1 MPIVKDIVDL
11 TVNPQNAIS
20 GITALAVS
28 MTGLYKL
35 ATGLAVAFAGISI
48 VDKTF
53 TSMKTAEA
61 SILKLK
67 TALQSA
73 TAGVADY
80 ERAVKFAAQT
90 PFPVESV
97 VQAAVALRAFQTD
110 PFAVINKSGTQ
121 LITVLGD
128 MAGAMGQD
136 LTTATLAFTR
146 ALQGEWEIMDNNFQ
160 INRRSIP
167 KLQALTVGTK
177 AYKDELIK
185 FISEQKR
192 FQGGMEAMS
201 KSLTGMMSNMADAID
216 LVFMGIAGVADSE
229 ARLKGLTLFDS
240 VKNSIRELYDAVSAS
255 SPFEIF
261 ADNMKKLDEST
272 LGLDVD
278 GLTAKIDVV
287 GTKLRGLMLD
297 PVKNREAVLSVQKDL
312 DNLIARKDL
321 LSTKK
326 GQLSS
331 AFVGLTPKG
340 KDGNPR
346 GKDETLNYL
355 VAQTKSAKE
364 QSQIVDQF
372 MNQGEKLMLLGR
384 IIGQFFKMIFDTT
397 IGPIISAA
405 ADGIEALLNQ
415 GQKLMSAVIPFNA
428 FGASVLKSYEVT
440 DEFIKNS
447 TDKTSSYVESTLFGV
462 SQNVHDIL
470 RNNMANMFVSEKEFM
485 DLGSIYVQ
493 TTSQRDR
500 DAIEMRFLSSKSVL
514 EKQMMIFVI
523 IMNIIGVIIKNNMKK
538 IFEYF
543 GGLSPYMGRMF
554 TSIKNGLFLLIGAF
568 LKAGKAFWDGF
579 GPHIYRIRA
588 AFGELLEAVGSIFEK
603 NAKWFDTSTTI
614 FGWLLTVVGYVT
626 GAVITLGIE
635 FLKVALYI
643 WNWLSVVLPIIKW
656 VVILF
661 MAAGAAVVTWYVVMG
676 ILGFVTDG
684 VSYAW
689 RFLRLQFLK
698 AKREL
703 IKFYKAHNLGSIR
716 AIWNTI
722 TEAVMRGKATA
733 VTMIAKGANDLYNK
747 SLAATKVLLGPIG
760 WAILAVVAAV
770 GLLTYVWEEYGD
782 SITSVLS
789 VAWDSIKNIY
799 NALVE
804 VAHSTGIDI
813 FLKIM
818 LGLIA
823 AIVIV
828 SLPLT
833 IPFLKLA
840 ASIGVVIAAAF
851 IMWEV
856 LKGMADGLAAPFNLV
871 IDIISEIFGEMT
883 GGTDAIDGATES
895 SISFASIWES
905 IKAAFEMIKPALQV
919 IGEIITFV
927 LIYPLMFS
935 LRIIQSIVYGFKYGW
950 TAALIPIKEIFA
962 DIAILAEKLM
972 NALGGDFSFGTD
984 FKKKLAEEKAAVG
997 VKGKGDKGWENT
1009 LAGKIDAGKEK
1020 RARTKDFESSADE
1033 YDKREFDRAKMPDHT
1048 LPLEEEIAGLKFEEL
1063 APKGSFE
1070 LPKNMDFSKASIPGL
1085 DFKDFAKVQAKQV
1098 QLEEIA
1104 GLKFEELAPKGSF
1117 ELPKN
1122 MDFSKASIP
1131 GLDSKD
1137 FAKVQAKQVQ
1147 LAGKM
1152 ATADSKYYRDSVAVD
1167 KQIEINTRD
1176 LKKTNSVASNN
1187 TNSGGVPGSGGRF
1200 NPATGRWEASNALGE
1215 WMVPADMPASL
1226 HKNEMVIPAKESAA
1240 IRELFGQSTS
1250 GRMQGTDVFNNLAN
1264 KKNQG
1269 ATAKINNITITQTFN
1284 GKQTAQAG
1292 TQMKSAASEL
1302 AVKLTV
1308 LGD

>member
-1 MPIVKDIVDL
+1 MPIVKEIVDL

-20 GITALAVS
+20 GITALAGS
-28 MTGLYKL
+28 MIGLYKL

-80 ERAVKFAAQT
+80 ERAVRFAAKT
-90 PFPVESV
+90 PFPVEQV

-110 PFAVINKSGTQ
+110 PFKEVTKGGA
-121 LITVLGD
+121 LLMDVLGD

-415 GQKLMSAVIPFNA
+415 GQKLMSAIIPFNA

-440 DEFIKNS
+440 DEFVKNS

-554 TSIKNGLFLLIGAF
+554 TSIKNGLFILIGAF

-588 AFGELLEAVGSIFEK
+588 AFGRLLEAVGSIFEK
-603 NAKWFDTSTTI
+603 NAKWFDTSITI

-656 VVILF
+656 VVILILV
-661 MAAGAAVVTWYVVMG
+661 AAAAVVTWYVAMG

-684 VSYAW
+684 VTAAW
-689 RFLRLQFLK
+689 KFLELQFIE
-698 AKREL
+698 AKFAVGR
-703 IKFYKAHNLGSIR
+703 FFDAHDFGSIKAIANEIKLSAER
-716 AIWNTI
+716 AWGTVTTWAAVAAEKAFNVSLAV
-722 TEAVMRGKATA
+722 TEA
-733 VTMIAKGANDLYNK
+733 
-747 SLAATKVLLGPIG
+747 LLGPIG

-770 GLLTYVWEEYGD
+770 GLLTYVWEKYGD
-782 SITSVLS
+782 SITATLE
-789 VAWDSIKNIY
+789 VAWEVVVQLWGAIKEAATTVWDFLMSFKVFRGILITIGVIVAAFLWPFF
-799 NALVE
+799 AL
-804 VAHSTGIDI
+804 A
-813 FLKIM
+813 
-818 LGLIA
+818 A
-823 AIVIV
+823 AIG
-828 SLPLT
+828 
-833 IPFLKLA
+833 A
-840 ASIGVVIAAAF
+840 VVAAAF

-905 IKAAFEMIKPALQV
+905 IKAAFEMIKPALHV

-927 LIYPLMFS
+927 LLRPLMFS

-950 TAALIPIKEIFA
+950 AAALIPIKEIFA
-962 DIAILAEKLM
+962 DIAMLAERLM

-997 VKGKGDKGWENT
+997 VKGKGDEGWENT

-1048 LPLEEEIAGLKFEEL
+1048 LPPEEEIAGLKFEEL
-1063 APKGSFE
+1063 APKGSFD
-1070 LPKNMDFSKASIPGL
+1070 LPKNMDFSKANIPGL
-1085 DFKDFAKVQAKQV
+1085 DAKDFAKVQAT
-1098 QLEEIA
+1098 
-1104 GLKFEELAPKGSF
+1104 
-1117 ELPKN
+1117 
-1122 MDFSKASIP
+1122 
-1131 GLDSKD
+1131 
-1137 FAKVQAKQVQ
+1137 QVQ

-1152 ATADSKYYRDSVAVD
+1152 ATEDSKYYRDSIAVD

-1187 TNSGGVPGSGGRF
+1187 PKDDYIID
-1200 NPATGRWEASNALGE
+1200 PATGAVIKKPKGYNALGE
-1215 WMVPADMPASL
+1215 WMVPADMPANI
-1226 HKNEMVIPAKESAA
+1226 HKGEMIIPAKESAA

-1269 ATAKINNITITQTFN
+1269 GTAKINNITITQTFN

>member
-1 MPIVKDIVDL
+1 MPIVKEIVDL

-20 GITALAVS
+20 GITALAGS

-80 ERAVKFAAQT
+80 ERAVRFAAKT
-90 PFPVESV
+90 PFPVEQV

-110 PFAVINKSGTQ
+110 PFKEVTKGGA
-121 LITVLGD
+121 LLMDVLGD

-255 SPFEIF
+255 SPFEVF
-261 ADNMKKLDEST
+261 AANMDKLDKAT

-297 PVKNREAVLSVQKDL
+297 PVKNREAVISVQKDL

-346 GKDETLNYL
+346 GKDETLNFL

-554 TSIKNGLFLLIGAF
+554 TSIKNGLFTLIGVF
-568 LKAGKAFWDGF
+568 FKAGKAFWDGF
-579 GPHIYRIRA
+579 GPHIYRIRT
-588 AFGELLEAVGSIFEK
+588 AFGELLETVGAIFEK
-603 NAKWFDTSTTI
+603 NAKWLDNSVTI
-614 FGWLLTVVGYVT
+614 FGWLLTVIGYVV
-626 GAVITLGIE
+626 GVVITLGVE

-661 MAAGAAVVTWYVVMG
+661 LAAGAAVVTWYIVMG

-684 VSYAW
+684 VTAAW
-689 RFLRLQFLK
+689 KFLELQFIE
-698 AKREL
+698 AKFAVGR
-703 IKFYKAHNLGSIR
+703 FFDAHNFGSIKAIANEVKLAAGR
-716 AIWNTI
+716 AWSTVTTWAAVAAEKAFNVSLAV
-722 TEAVMRGKATA
+722 TEA
-733 VTMIAKGANDLYNK
+733 
-747 SLAATKVLLGPIG
+747 LLGPIG

-770 GLLTYVWEEYGD
+770 GLLTYVWEKYGD
-782 SITSVLS
+782 SITATLE
-789 VAWDSIKNIY
+789 VAWEVVVQLWGAIKEAATTVWDFLMSFKVFRGILITIGVIVAAFLWPFF
-799 NALVE
+799 AL
-804 VAHSTGIDI
+804 A
-813 FLKIM
+813 
-818 LGLIA
+818 A
-823 AIVIV
+823 AIG
-828 SLPLT
+828 
-833 IPFLKLA
+833 A
-840 ASIGVVIAAAF
+840 VVAAAF

-905 IKAAFEMIKPALQV
+905 IKAAFEMIKPALHV

-927 LIYPLMFS
+927 LLRPIMFS
-935 LRIIQSIVYGFKYGW
+935 LRIIQSIVYAFKYGW
-950 TAALIPIKEIFA
+950 AAALIPIKEIFA
-962 DIAILAEKLM
+962 DIAMLAERLM

-984 FKKKLAEEKAAVG
+984 FKKKLADEKAAVG

-1020 RARTKDFESSADE
+1020 RARTKDFESSADA

-1048 LPLEEEIAGLKFEEL
+1048 LPPEEKIAGLKFEEL
-1063 APKGSFE
+1063 APKGSFD

-1085 DFKDFAKVQAKQV
+1085 DA
-1098 QLEEIA
+1098 
-1104 GLKFEELAPKGSF
+1104 
-1117 ELPKN
+1117 
-1122 MDFSKASIP
+1122 
-1131 GLDSKD
+1131 KD

-1152 ATADSKYYRDSVAVD
+1152 ATEDSKYYRDSVAVD

-1176 LKKTNSVASNN
+1176 LKKTHSVASNN
-1187 TNSGGVPGSGGRF
+1187 TNSGGVPGSGGRY
-1200 NPATGRWEASNALGE
+1200 NPATGKWEGAPTNALGE
-1215 WMVPADMPASL
+1215 WMVPADMPANL

-1250 GRMQGTDVFNNLAN
+1250 GRMQGTDVFNNLAS

-1269 ATAKINNITITQTFN
+1269 AIAKINNITITQTFN

-1292 TQMKSAASEL
+1292 AQMKSAASEL

>member
-1 MPIVKDIVDL
+1 MPIVKEIVDL

-20 GITALAVS
+20 GITALARS

-80 ERAVKFAAQT
+80 ERAVRFAAKT
-90 PFPVESV
+90 PFPVEQV

-110 PFAVINKSGTQ
+110 PFKEVTKGGA
-121 LITVLGD
+121 LLMDVLGD

-261 ADNMKKLDEST
+261 AANMDKLDKAT

-297 PVKNREAVLSVQKDL
+297 PVKNREAVISVQKDL

-554 TSIKNGLFLLIGAF
+554 TSIKNGLFILIGAF

-603 NAKWFDTSTTI
+603 NAKWFDTSITI

-635 FLKVALYI
+635 FLEVALYI

-661 MAAGAAVVTWYVVMG
+661 MAAGAAVVTWYIVMG

-684 VSYAW
+684 VTAAW
-689 RFLRLQFLK
+689 KFLELQFIE
-698 AKREL
+698 AKFAVGR
-703 IKFYKAHNLGSIR
+703 FFDAHDFGSIKAIANEIKLSAER
-716 AIWNTI
+716 AWGTV
-722 TEAVMRGKATA
+722 TTWAAVAAEKAFNVSLA
-733 VTMIAKGANDLYNK
+733 VTKA
-747 SLAATKVLLGPIG
+747 LLGPIG

-770 GLLTYVWEEYGD
+770 GLLTYVWEKYGD
-782 SITSVLS
+782 SITATLE
-789 VAWDSIKNIY
+789 VAWEVVVQLWGAIKEAATTVWDFLMSFKVFRGILITIGIIVAAFLWPFF
-799 NALVE
+799 AL
-804 VAHSTGIDI
+804 A
-813 FLKIM
+813 
-818 LGLIA
+818 A
-823 AIVIV
+823 AIG
-828 SLPLT
+828 
-833 IPFLKLA
+833 A
-840 ASIGVVIAAAF
+840 VVAAAF

-927 LIYPLMFS
+927 LLRPLMFS

-950 TAALIPIKEIFA
+950 AAALIPIKEIFA
-962 DIAILAEKLM
+962 DIAMLAERLM
-972 NALGGDFSFGTD
+972 NALGGHFSFGTD

-1020 RARTKDFESSADE
+1020 RARTKDFESSADA

-1048 LPLEEEIAGLKFEEL
+1048 LPPEEEIAGLKFEEL
-1063 APKGSFE
+1063 APKGSFD
-1070 LPKNMDFSKASIPGL
+1070 LPKNMDFSKA
-1085 DFKDFAKVQAKQV
+1085 
-1098 QLEEIA
+1098 
-1104 GLKFEELAPKGSF
+1104 
-1117 ELPKN
+1117 N
-1122 MDFSKASIP
+1122 IP

-1137 FAKVQAKQVQ
+1137 FAKMQAKQVQ

-1152 ATADSKYYRDSVAVD
+1152 ATEDSKYYRDSVAVD

-1187 TNSGGVPGSGGRF
+1187 TKDDYILD
-1200 NPATGRWEASNALGE
+1200 PATGTVIKKKSYALGE
-1215 WMVPADMPASL
+1215 WMVPSDMPANI
-1226 HKNEMVIPAKESAA
+1226 HKGEMIIPAKESAA

-1250 GRMQGTDVFNNLAN
+1250 GRMQGTNVFNNLGSN
-1264 KKNQG
+1264 KNQG
-1269 ATAKINNITITQTFN
+1269 STAKINNITITQTFN

>member
-1 MPIVKDIVDL
+1 MPIVKEIVDL

-20 GITALAVS
+20 GITALAGS

-346 GKDETLNYL
+346 GKDETLNFM

-415 GQKLMSAVIPFNA
+415 GQKLMSAIIPFNA

-440 DEFIKNS
+440 DEFVKNS

-588 AFGELLEAVGSIFEK
+588 AFGELLEAVGNVFERK
-603 NAKWFDTSTTI
+603 AKWLDRAVTI
-614 FGWLLTVVGYVT
+614 FGWLLTAVGYVV
-626 GAVITLGIE
+626 GVVITLGIE

-643 WNWLSVVLPIIKW
+643 WNWLSVVVPVFKW
-656 VVILF
+656 LGILILV
-661 MAAGAAVVTWYVVMG
+661 AGAAVVTWYVVMG

-684 VSYAW
+684 VTAAW
-689 RFLRLQFLK
+689 KFLELQFIE
-698 AKREL
+698 AKFAVGR
-703 IKFYKAHNLGSIR
+703 FFDAHNLGSIKAIANEIKLSAKR
-716 AIWNTI
+716 AWGTVTTWAAVAAEKAFNVSLAV
-722 TEAVMRGKATA
+722 TEA
-733 VTMIAKGANDLYNK
+733 
-747 SLAATKVLLGPIG
+747 LLGPIG

-770 GLLTYVWEEYGD
+770 GLLTYVWEKYGD
-782 SITSVLS
+782 SITATLE
-789 VAWDSIKNIY
+789 VAWEVVVQLWGAIKEAATTVWDFLMSFKVFRGILITIGVIVAAFLWPFF
-799 NALVE
+799 AL
-804 VAHSTGIDI
+804 A
-813 FLKIM
+813 
-818 LGLIA
+818 A
-823 AIVIV
+823 AIG
-828 SLPLT
+828 
-833 IPFLKLA
+833 A
-840 ASIGVVIAAAF
+840 VVAAAF

-871 IDIISEIFGEMT
+871 IDIISEIFGEMA

-895 SISFASIWES
+895 SMDFASIWES

-927 LIYPLMFS
+927 LLRPLMFS

-950 TAALIPIKEIFA
+950 AAALIPIKEIFA
-962 DIAILAEKLM
+962 DIAMLAERLM

-1048 LPLEEEIAGLKFEEL
+1048 LPPEEEIAGLKFEEL
-1063 APKGSFE
+1063 APKGSF
-1070 LPKNMDFSKASIPGL
+1070 D
-1085 DFKDFAKVQAKQV
+1085 
-1098 QLEEIA
+1098 
-1104 GLKFEELAPKGSF
+1104 
-1117 ELPKN
+1117 LPKN

-1187 TNSGGVPGSGGRF
+1187 PKDDYIID
-1200 NPATGRWEASNALGE
+1200 PATGTVIKKPKGYNALGE
-1215 WMVPADMPASL
+1215 WMVPADMPANI
-1226 HKNEMVIPAKESAA
+1226 HKGEMIIPAKESAA

>member
-1 MPIVKDIVDL
+1 MPIVKEIVDL

-20 GITALAVS
+20 GITALAGS

-297 PVKNREAVLSVQKDL
+297 PVKNREAVISVQKDL

-346 GKDETLNYL
+346 GKDETLNFM

-554 TSIKNGLFLLIGAF
+554 TSIKNGLFTLIGAF

-603 NAKWFDTSTTI
+603 NAKWFDTSITI

-661 MAAGAAVVTWYVVMG
+661 MAAGAAVVTWYVAMG

-689 RFLRLQFLK
+689 RFLRLQFLI

-703 IKFYKAHNLGSIR
+703 IKFYTAHNFGSIR

-722 TEAVMRGKATA
+722 TEAAMRGKATA

-747 SLAATKVLLGPIG
+747 SLAATKALLGPIG

-804 VAHSTGIDI
+804 VAQSTGIDI

-823 AIVIV
+823 AIVLV

-833 IPFLKLA
+833 IPFLILA
-840 ASIGVVIAAAF
+840 VKIGAVVAAAF

-997 VKGKGDKGWENT
+997 VKGKGDEGWENT
-1009 LAGKIDAGKEK
+1009 LAGKIDAGKHQAALANMQAISQKKTKEEYEK
-1020 RARTKDFESSADE
+1020 AMEAARGSTDPKMIAALAE
-1033 YDKREFDRAKMPDHT
+1033 YDDKREFDRAKMPDHT
-1048 LPLEEEIAGLKFEEL
+1048 LPPE
-1063 APKGSFE
+1063 
-1070 LPKNMDFSKASIPGL
+1070 
-1085 DFKDFAKVQAKQV
+1085 
-1098 QLEEIA
+1098 EEIA

-1152 ATADSKYYRDSVAVD
+1152 ATEDSKYYRDSVAVN

-1176 LKKTNSVASNN
+1176 LKKTNSVASN
-1187 TNSGGVPGSGGRF
+1187 SKDDYILD
-1200 NPATGRWEASNALGE
+1200 PATGTVIKKKSYKESRALGE
-1215 WMVPADMPASL
+1215 WMVPADMPANI
-1226 HKNEMVIPAKESAA
+1226 HKGEMIIPAKESAA

-1269 ATAKINNITITQTFN
+1269 GTAKINNITITQTFN